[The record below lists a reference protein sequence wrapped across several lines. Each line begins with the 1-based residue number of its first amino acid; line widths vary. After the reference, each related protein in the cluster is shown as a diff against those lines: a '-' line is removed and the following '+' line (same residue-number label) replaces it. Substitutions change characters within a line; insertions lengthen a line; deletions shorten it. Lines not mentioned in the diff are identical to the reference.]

1 MSWPKVIHRTVIK
14 VKTMAVADR
23 KEREKA
29 QRKNVILDT
38 AEKLFFSRGFDS
50 VSMEELAKEIELGKG
65 TLYLYFKSKDALL
78 FAIILRRMNEL
89 HEIFQECTDL
99 KLSGREKAKLMGKR
113 YFEFVNENK
122 EYYQMVCT
130 NGPKLFRKLG
140 NEDIHTFME
149 HMKADLL
156 LHSSVYRAGAEDGT
170 ISNDIDPTELA
181 FFVALMTNSIVC
193 LEPGWKIM
201 LEAEGISYQQFV
213 KDFFL
218 FIGNAIG
225 KRPEAYEA
233 DLGDSATDKL

>member
-1 MSWPKVIHRTVIK
+1 MTVTK
-14 VKTMAVADR
+14 VKIMAVADR
-23 KEREKA
+23 KEREKE
-29 QRKNVILDT
+29 QRKNAIIDT

-50 VSMEELAKEIELGKG
+50 LSMEELAKEVELGKG

-78 FAIILRRMNEL
+78 FAIILRKMKEL

-99 KLSGREKAKLMGKR
+99 KLSGREKSRLMGKR
-113 YFEFVNENK
+113 YFEFVHENR

-130 NGPKLFRKLG
+130 NGPKLFRNLG

-149 HMKADLL
+149 HMKEDLL
-156 LHSSVYRAGAEDGT
+156 LHCAVYRDGMAEGT
-170 ISNDIDPTELA
+170 IRNDIDPMEMA
-181 FFVALMTNSIVC
+181 FFIALMTNSIVC

-213 KDFFL
+213 KDFLL

-233 DLGDSATDKL
+233 DLGDRTIDKN